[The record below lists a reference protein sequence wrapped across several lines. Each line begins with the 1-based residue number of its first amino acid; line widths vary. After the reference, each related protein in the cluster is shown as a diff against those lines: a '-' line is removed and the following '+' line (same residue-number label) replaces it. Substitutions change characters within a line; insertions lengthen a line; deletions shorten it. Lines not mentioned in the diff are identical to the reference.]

1 MAQANLKEQS
11 QKAQRRSKTQIEQ
24 EMYTL
29 SILALAFVVPGL
41 VLVFVMPPLGVILML
56 IGGFIWIQKDTHY
69 TNELQRNGYL
79 PDKQ

>member
-41 VLVFVMPPLGVILML
+41 VLVFVMPPLGVILMV

>member
-1 MAQANLKEQS
+1 VAQANLKEQP
-11 QKAQRRSKTQIEQ
+11 QKMERRSKVQIEQ

-29 SILALAFVVPGL
+29 SLLALAFIVPGI
-41 VLVFVMPPLGVILML
+41 VLVFVLPPLGVILMV

-79 PDKQ
+79 PDKP